1 MKIDF
6 LHQDITQ
13 LVSHRNWLVALV
25 GVLAL
30 TNVLL
35 SMIVF
40 GKREQVILVPP
51 HHAKSLRVQ
60 GNDISKEYL
69 EELGVYMAK
78 LLLDLSPAS
87 FSYNHEV
94 LLKYV
99 APESYGA
106 LKKKLFKD
114 GEQYTKLQ
122 LSTSFKPSQVTA
134 IPKTLTVDVIG
145 TLTSYIAGKEVE
157 STQELIILEFTQ
169 RGGGLLLKRVKGGL
183 QHES

>member
-1 MKIDF
+1 MNHSF
-6 LHQDITQ
+6 LNQDVTKFRFQ
-13 LVSHRNWLVALV
+13 RDWLIALTAT
-25 GVLAL
+25 LAL
-30 TNVLL
+30 SNVLL
-35 SMIVF
+35 SLIVF
-40 GKREQVILVPP
+40 GKREQVVLVPP

-99 APESYGA
+99 APESYGV
-106 LKKKLFKD
+106 LKKKLMKD

-134 IPKTLTVDVIG
+134 TPKTLHVDVIG

-157 STQELIILEFTQ
+157 SSQEIVSLEFTQ